1 MLNDINI
8 RVYNMKKFTSKIL
21 RGIAILITNLI
32 GVLIIKTNN
41 DDMLI
46 IIYLL
51 SITLM
56 MFCFSLFLEWISYKN
71 QDSDTYCSTKDV
83 KLIMDIAGII
93 QLSTIFEFV
102 DSNMKLM
109 LFLIS
114 SLLAII
120 SLYMIRKKALK

>member
-1 MLNDINI
+1 
-8 RVYNMKKFTSKIL
+8 MKKFTSKIL

-32 GVLIIKTNN
+32 GVLIIKSNK

-51 SITLM
+51 SITLL
-56 MFCFSLFLEWISYKN
+56 MFGFSLYLEWISYKN
-71 QDSDTYCSTKDV
+71 QSSDTYCSMKDV

-102 DSNMKLM
+102 NSNMKLI

>member
-1 MLNDINI
+1 
-8 RVYNMKKFTSKIL
+8 MKKFTSKIL

-32 GVLIIKTNN
+32 GVLIIKSNK

-56 MFCFSLFLEWISYKN
+56 MFGFSLFLEWISYKN
-71 QDSDTYCSTKDV
+71 QGSDTYCSMKDV

>member
-1 MLNDINI
+1 
-8 RVYNMKKFTSKIL
+8 MKKFTSKIL

-32 GVLIIKTNN
+32 GVLIIKSNK

-56 MFCFSLFLEWISYKN
+56 MFGFSLFLEWISYKN
-71 QDSDTYCSTKDV
+71 QGSDTYCSMKDV

-102 DSNMKLM
+102 DSNMKLI

-120 SLYMIRKKALK
+120 SLYMIRKKLSNNKYLMCIFIY

>member
-1 MLNDINI
+1 MESFVCFCKLYLKVTNR
-8 RVYNMKKFTSKIL
+8 RVYKMKKFTSKIL

-32 GVLIIKTNN
+32 GVLIIKSNK

-56 MFCFSLFLEWISYKN
+56 MFGFSLFLEWISYKN
-71 QDSDTYCSTKDV
+71 QGSDTYCSMKDV

-102 DSNMKLM
+102 DSNMKLI

-114 SLLAII
+114 SL
-120 SLYMIRKKALK
+120 S